1 MQLADTTRRKQVRDE
16 TFKLLTENG
25 LEGWKVRFNP
35 KLSRALGRCI
45 PSQKTIEYQPRYMQ
59 QNGWE
64 QVNTTIKHEVAH
76 AISTSRYGRL
86 GGGHGAAWARIA
98 RELGLENPSAINTTA
113 KLTKKFTGTC
123 DGCNQTWERDRR
135 VHGAACPPCRREH
148 LNELR
153 EHGVSTKRYSIRWK
167 RND

>member
-1 MQLADTTRRKQVRDE
+1 MQLATTTRRKQVRDE

-25 LEGWKVRFNP
+25 LEGWRVRFNP
-35 KLSRALGRCI
+35 KLTRALGRCI

-76 AISTSRYGRL
+76 AISCTKYGRF

-98 RELGLENPSAINTTA
+98 RELGLENPSAINHTA
-113 KLTKKFTGTC
+113 NLTKKFTGTC
-123 DGCNQTWERDRR
+123 EGCNQKWERDRR
-135 VHGAACPPCRREH
+135 VIGAACPPCRRAHFAGET
-148 LNELR
+148 ER
-153 EHGVSTKRYSIRWK
+153 RYTIRWT

>member
-1 MQLADTTRRKQVRDE
+1 MQMTTITRRKQVRDE

-35 KLSRALGRCI
+35 RLSRALGRCI

-64 QVNTTIKHEVAH
+64 QVNSTIKHEVAH
-76 AISTSRYGRL
+76 AISITRHGHYM
-86 GGGHGAAWARIA
+86 GGGHGAIWARVA
-98 RELGLENPSAINTTA
+98 RELGLDNPSAINHTA
-113 KLTKKFTGTC
+113 TLTKKFTGTC
-123 DGCNQTWERDRR
+123 PSCKRTTQRDRR
-135 VHGAACPPCRREH
+135 ASTSCGKCSGGYYKREFAM
-148 LNELR
+148 
-153 EHGVSTKRYSIRWK
+153 VWT